1 MNGTFEFLDYL
12 IFGLYAITILAIG
25 LWVSRDK
32 DGKQKNAEDYF
43 LASKSLPW
51 WAVGTSLIAANISA
65 EQFIGMSG
73 SGFAL
78 GLAIASYEWMAAITL
93 LVVGKYFL
101 PIFIEKGLYT
111 IPEFIEKR
119 FSTNLKTILAIFWI
133 ALFVFVNLTTVLFL
147 GGKALDTIIGV
158 GDGSILLNS
167 IIGLGLFA
175 AAYSLWGGLASV
187 AWTDVIQVV
196 ILIFGGLLMTYF
208 ALANVT
214 DSGSFIDGM
223 KYVYEKAPERFSMI
237 LSKGEIIKPNGG
249 DAWWDL
255 PGLAV
260 LIGGIWVANLYYWG
274 FNQYIIQRTL
284 AAKSLAEGQKGIVFA
299 AFLKLI
305 IPVIVVLPGIIAY
318 VMNLDDSGVLTAASV
333 DPGFIGAAGNI
344 ANDNAAP
351 WLIKNFIP
359 VGVKGLILA
368 ALAAAIVSSLAS
380 MLNSTSTIFTMDIY
394 RSHFNKNASD
404 AQMVFVGRI
413 TAVVALIIAII
424 IAPQLGSLGQ
434 VFIFIQEYTGVV
446 SPGILAVFLMGL
458 FYKKATNNAA
468 IWGAILSIPIAM
480 YFKVAP
486 TGWSDASIFV
496 ELPFMHQMGYTC
508 IATLAVIALI
518 SYLDGNKDMDDYDNI
533 MNDLSLNPNSIPL
546 LAGEVVHADQNG
558 KCADMNLI
566 IASLPDVIPK
576 AHIISS
582 SGCNAHEDNVH
593 FNSEGYRELGKRYAH
608 KMISLLENKEIED

>member
-1 MNGTFEFLDYL
+1 MSGTFELLDYL
-12 IFGLYAITILAIG
+12 IFGLYALTILGIG

-32 DGKQKNAEDYF
+32 EGKQKNAEDYF

-51 WAVGTSLIAANISA
+51 WAVGASLIAANISA

-119 FSTNLKTILAIFWI
+119 YSTNLKTILAIFWI

-237 LSKGEIIKPNGG
+237 LSQGEIIKPNGG

-260 LIGGIWVANLYYWG
+260 LIGGMWVANLYYWG

-318 VMNLDDSGVLTAASV
+318 VMNIDDSGMLTTASV
-333 DPGFIGAAGNI
+333 DPGFIGAAGNF

-394 RSHFNKNASD
+394 KSHFNKNASD
-404 AQMVFVGRI
+404 AEMVSVGRI
-413 TAVVALIIAII
+413 TAVVALVIAII

-458 FYKKATNNAA
+458 FYKKATNNGA

-486 TGWSDASIFV
+486 KGWSDASIFV

-508 IATLAVIALI
+508 IATLAIIAII
-518 SYLDGNKDMDDYDNI
+518 SYLDGNQDDPKGINLTKKLFATNKTFNI
-533 MNDLSLNPNSIPL
+533 GAFSVL
-546 LAGEVVHADQNG
+546 
-558 KCADMNLI
+558 
-566 IASLPDVIPK
+566 VIT
-576 AHIISS
+576 A
-582 SGCNAHEDNVH
+582 
-593 FNSEGYRELGKRYAH
+593 FLYA
-608 KMISLLENKEIED
+608 MFW